1 MPCAIEVAA
10 EDMHMSYRSP
20 ESSIQFDIVGESEII
35 TGETLFI
42 GIGLVVDFIS
52 VFNFQYIASRIHLLC
67 QIREAACAMKGVA
80 AIITKNNP
88 ASKRRVARERSSVV
102 FIRIND

>member
-1 MPCAIEVAA
+1 MPFAIEVAA

-42 GIGLVVDFIS
+42 GIGFVVDFIS

-67 QIREAACAMKGVA
+67 QIRQFGGILNQYRFVG
-80 AIITKNNP
+80 
-88 ASKRRVARERSSVV
+88 R
-102 FIRIND
+102 

>member
-1 MPCAIEVAA
+1 MPFAIEVAA

-52 VFNFQYIASRIHLLC
+52 VFKFQDIASFIDLLC
-67 QIREAACAMKGVA
+67 QIRQFGGILNQYRFVG
-80 AIITKNNP
+80 
-88 ASKRRVARERSSVV
+88 R
-102 FIRIND
+102 